1 MVRINLL
8 PIRDILRNRE
18 LKQLGVV
25 AAAVLVA
32 VVGIMA
38 VAYLVLAGQVDSAQR
53 HKATLEQ
60 RLASLKKENQQIN
73 ADKAEILRLEKQ
85 LETVNRLT
93 NVRETPAPLM
103 AAISKAIPD
112 EVWLHGISQAGKGFT
127 LQGEAID
134 NTVVV
139 NFVQRLQKIPG
150 DKGSPFFPEVK
161 LVNIV
166 RQKAGGGASIGAT
179 GGGLGTMAFT
189 IQGRWQ

>member
-8 PIRDILRNRE
+8 PIRDILRKRE

-25 AAAVLVA
+25 AAAVLIGVVA
-32 VVGIMA
+32 IMA
-38 VAYLVLAGQVDSAQR
+38 VAYLVLAGQVDSVEGQ
-53 HKATLEQ
+53 KKGLEK
-60 RLASLKKENQQIN
+60 RLADLKKENQQIN

-93 NVRETPAPLM
+93 NVRETPAPLL

-112 EVWLHGISQAGKGFT
+112 EVWLQSISQSGKGFT
-127 LQGEAID
+127 LQGEGID

-139 NFVQRLQKIPG
+139 TFVQRLQKVPG
-150 DKGSPFFPEVK
+150 EKDKPFFPDVK

-166 RQKAGGGASIGAT
+166 RQRTTGGAGPGA
-179 GGGLGTMAFT
+179 GLGPMAFT

>member
-8 PIRDILRNRE
+8 PIRDILRKRE

-32 VVGIMA
+32 VVAIMA
-38 VAYLVLAGQVDSAQR
+38 LAYFILAGQVDSAQK
-53 HKATLEQ
+53 HKAAQ
-60 RLASLKKENQQIN
+60 AAKLASLKKANEQIN

-93 NVRETPAPLM
+93 NVRETPAPLL
-103 AAISKAIPD
+103 AALSKAVPD
-112 EVWLHGISQAGKGFT
+112 EVWLHSISQAGKGFT
-127 LQGEAID
+127 LQGEGID

-139 NFVQRLQKIPG
+139 NFVQRLQRIPG
-150 DKGSPFFPEVK
+150 EKGQPFFPDVR
-161 LVNIV
+161 LINIV
-166 RQKAGGGASIGAT
+166 RQRAGGAGVTGA
-179 GGGLGTMAFT
+179 GLGTMAFT